1 MKTNSLF
8 IKNMVCDRCIRVVQ
22 EEVEKAGLQV
32 KQVVLGE
39 AVIEGEI
46 SQAQMNNIQDRLSA
60 HGFEI
65 IDDRKAAIIEKIK
78 NPVVAHIHHNQS
90 GAQLHTNYSDYLSEA
105 LHMDYHYLS
114 ALFSSMENVTI
125 ERYIILQKIE
135 RVKELLI
142 YNELTLSEIAWQMGY
157 SSVQHLSSQFRK
169 VTGYTPSA
177 FKQIRENKRKSL
189 DQVGKEEPA

>member
-1 MKTNSLF
+1 MKTTNLF

-22 EEVEKAGLQV
+22 EELEKAGLKV

-39 AVIEGEI
+39 AVVEEEL
-46 SQAQMNNIQDRLSA
+46 SQLQKNSIHNRLSA

-65 IDDRKAAIIEKIK
+65 IDDRKVAIIEKIK
-78 NPVVAHIHHNQS
+78 NLVVELIHHNHS
-90 GAQLHTNYSDYLSEA
+90 GTQIHTNYSDYLSEA

-114 ALFSSMENVTI
+114 TLFSSMENVTI
-125 ERYIILQKIE
+125 EKYIILQKIE

-169 VTGYTPSA
+169 ATGYTPSA
-177 FKQIRENKRKSL
+177 FKQIRENTRKSL
-189 DQVGKEEPA
+189 DQVGKEERA